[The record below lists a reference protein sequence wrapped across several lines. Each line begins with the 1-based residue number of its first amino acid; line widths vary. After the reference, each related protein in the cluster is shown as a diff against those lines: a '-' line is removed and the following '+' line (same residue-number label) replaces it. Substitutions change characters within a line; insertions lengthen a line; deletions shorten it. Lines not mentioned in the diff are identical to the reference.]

1 MRCVIIDC
9 TNITTREE
17 LYDAIAK
24 HLKTPV
30 WFGRNL
36 DALHDVLDDMTAA
49 EDVTIEW
56 RNFANLKAKLG
67 GYADALAD
75 MLADTRAAVIY
86 N

>member
-9 TNITTREE
+9 SNIDTREA
-17 LYDAIAK
+17 LYDAIARN
-24 HLKTPV
+24 LKTPAYC
-30 WFGRNL
+30 GRNL

-56 RNFANLKAKLG
+56 RNFTNLKVKLG

>member
-9 TNITTREE
+9 ANIDTREA
-17 LYDAIAK
+17 LYDAIAR
-24 HLKTPV
+24 HLKTPDY
-30 WFGRNL
+30 FGRNL

-49 EDVTIEW
+49 EELTIEW
-56 RNFANLKAKLG
+56 RNFANLKIKLG
-67 GYADALAD
+67 GYADALTD

>member
-9 TNITTREE
+9 TNIDTREA

-24 HLKTPV
+24 HLKTPDYC
-30 WFGRNL
+30 GRNL

-56 RNFANLKAKLG
+56 RSFANLKVKLG

-75 MLADTRAAVIY
+75 MLADTRATVIY

>member
-9 TNITTREE
+9 TDIDTREA
-17 LYDAIAK
+17 LYDAITH

-36 DALHDVLDDMTAA
+36 DALHDLLDDMTAA

-56 RNFANLKAKLG
+56 LNFANLKIKLG

-75 MLADTRAAVIY
+75 ILADTRAAVIY

>member
-9 TNITTREE
+9 TDITNREE
-17 LYDAIAK
+17 LYSAIAK
-24 HLKTPV
+24 HLKTPA

-49 EDVTIEW
+49 ENVTIEW
-56 RNFANLKAKLG
+56 RNFAALRAALG

-75 MLADTRAAVIY
+75 MLADTRAAVVY